1 MRECLLSAVKA
12 CFTGT
17 RTRCNKELSNAQP
30 PPAARLRPYG
40 SRHLRAGSARRG
52 VRRATQGRADLV
64 VRADARS
71 CWRVQR
77 RRLLGGE
84 QAQRRQRGVAAQRR
98 VLQLRERRD
107 PPLPRRHRPRGRRD
121 PAVRDAQHGRT
132 ASHPAAQD
140 HFTGVHAAGRRTVA
154 RRAESAGGE
163 HRQDRRR
170 SGRRRL
176 RRAGVARAAAAGH
189 RGAAR
194 CAPGGPHG
202 TVPVV
207 QRDDRQRRSRVR
219 RRRPQG
225 VVGGADHVRDEDGRG
240 EVQRSGRG
248 HRDRVDRGR
257 HRRREAVRRRVRLLR
272 RAAGRRGQRDPPQLH
287 PPRHDRLRRQPRSVG
302 AVQEGATGNRGRRDC
317 PVGDSGHLL
326 PAHRARG
333 HRTVRRA
340 DQEGPAVGHVLPV
353 GEFRRGSLRR
363 SGKVRYH
370 AKPQPARRLW
380 RHRGSLLHR
389 CEPGQDDHR
398 PDLQRGR
405 RPHARP
411 DTHFSARATA
421 LRLAQRHQ
429 ALAGRLPRWCVRV
442 GRRFGRQVSGG
453 ALMDFTLDPAQQA
466 VADVV
471 TSALDRDNSFQALVA
486 GGVTALGVP
495 DRLGGDGVGLSEI
508 ATALTEIGRY
518 GTVSPALATLGLGLV
533 PLLDLATAE
542 QQDRYLAGVAK
553 GGVLTAALNEP
564 GAPLPDRPVTT
575 LANNRLTGTKIGVP
589 YAEQAQWMIVTAD
602 SGVVVVSPKAAGVTL
617 TKTPTSNDSDE
628 YVVTFSDVEVDGVLA
643 GATPHR
649 LNQLALAV
657 TGAFAAGLVAGAL
670 RLTADYVG
678 SRHQFGKPLSTFQ
691 TVAAQLAEGYIASRT
706 ITLGSTSV
714 IWRLSEGR
722 DADDDLDVL
731 GYWLTSQA
739 PPVMQICHHLHGGM
753 GMAITYPM
761 ARYYSTIKDL
771 TRLLG
776 GPSHRLDLVGAQCS

>member
-1 MRECLLSAVKA
+1 
-12 CFTGT
+12 
-17 RTRCNKELSNAQP
+17 
-30 PPAARLRPYG
+30 
-40 SRHLRAGSARRG
+40 
-52 VRRATQGRADLV
+52 
-64 VRADARS
+64 
-71 CWRVQR
+71 
-77 RRLLGGE
+77 
-84 QAQRRQRGVAAQRR
+84 
-98 VLQLRERRD
+98 
-107 PPLPRRHRPRGRRD
+107 
-121 PAVRDAQHGRT
+121 
-132 ASHPAAQD
+132 
-140 HFTGVHAAGRRTVA
+140 
-154 RRAESAGGE
+154 
-163 HRQDRRR
+163 
-170 SGRRRL
+170 
-176 RRAGVARAAAAGH
+176 
-189 RGAAR
+189 
-194 CAPGGPHG
+194 
-202 TVPVV
+202 
-207 QRDDRQRRSRVR
+207 
-219 RRRPQG
+219 
-225 VVGGADHVRDEDGRG
+225 
-240 EVQRSGRG
+240 
-248 HRDRVDRGR
+248 
-257 HRRREAVRRRVRLLR
+257 
-272 RAAGRRGQRDPPQLH
+272 
-287 PPRHDRLRRQPRSVG
+287 
-302 AVQEGATGNRGRRDC
+302 
-317 PVGDSGHLL
+317 
-326 PAHRARG
+326 
-333 HRTVRRA
+333 
-340 DQEGPAVGHVLPV
+340 
-353 GEFRRGSLRR
+353 
-363 SGKVRYH
+363 
-370 AKPQPARRLW
+370 
-380 RHRGSLLHR
+380 
-389 CEPGQDDHR
+389 
-398 PDLQRGR
+398 
-405 RPHARP
+405 
-411 DTHFSARATA
+411 
-421 LRLAQRHQ
+421 
-429 ALAGRLPRWCVRV
+429 
-442 GRRFGRQVSGG
+442 
-453 ALMDFTLDPAQQA
+453 MDFTLDPAQQA

-495 DRLGGDGVGLSEI
+495 ERLGGDGVGLSEI
-508 ATALTEIGRY
+508 ATALTEIGRH
-518 GTVSPALATLGLGLV
+518 GTISPALATLGLGLV

-691 TVAAQLAEGYIASRT
+691 TVAAQLAEIYIASRT
-706 ITLGSTSV
+706 ITLASTSV

-753 GMAITYPM
+753 GMDITYPM